1 MKILSIH
8 SDFVEFAPVSKA
20 IPSAEEAEK
29 GLTKI
34 KDCLVIFSS
43 IEKSDEKNW
52 QEIARKAVSEIED
65 IAKQVKENRIVLYP
79 FVHLSSTPSSPDV
92 ALKVLKEA
100 EKLLKEGK
108 YEVYRAP
115 FGWYKAFDIKCKGHP
130 LSELSREIKLVD
142 SKKEQRQKEAGK
154 KEFKILALDGKLVD
168 PNDYKYKPN
177 EKNFKIMVE
186 KEALG
191 KEAKGSGSEP
201 RYIKFAKKFQM
212 DWEPMSDSGHMR
224 YGPEGTLILDLAG
237 DYSLSIVKSLGLP
250 IYHVKGTNM
259 FNMKEKAVG
268 EHAELFGDRLY
279 QLDVEGSQ
287 YVMRY
292 AACFQQ
298 FAMIKDW
305 VISYKNMPFGAFE
318 VADSYRLEQSG
329 ELVLLFRVRKF
340 QMPDC
345 HVFCR
350 DMEEA
355 KKWFSEINDKIFD
368 EAHKI
373 EQDYE
378 MLINLTSHEFFEENK
393 DFFIGLLK
401 SKKKPALLCFYP
413 PGKDYYW
420 KVNIEHNIIDALDRV
435 REIGTVQIDVG
446 NAQRFGISYTDEKGQ
461 KQHPIILHT
470 AVIGGLERY
479 LYSIFDRAVKNE
491 LAKKAP
497 SLPLWLSPTQVR
509 IIPLSRDQL
518 EYCKKLSEKF
528 EGIRA
533 DVDDYDDTLG
543 KKIRNAELDW
553 VPYVAVVGKKEID
566 SGKLTVRIRES
577 GEQKQ
582 MDIDSLLKE
591 IKSKTRG
598 YPYRELSL
606 PRLLS
611 KRPIF
616 SG

>member
-8 SDFVEFAPVSKA
+8 SDFIEFAPVSKA
-20 IPSAEEAEK
+20 IPSAEDIEGCVKEVK
-29 GLTKI
+29 N
-34 KDCLVIFSS
+34 CLVIFSTV
-43 IEKSDEKNW
+43 EKSDEKNW
-52 QEIARKAVSEIED
+52 QEIAKKTVAEIEN
-65 IAKQVKENRIVLYP
+65 IAGQVKEKKIVLYP
-79 FVHLSSTPSSPDV
+79 FVHLSSTPSSPDI
-92 ALKVLKEA
+92 ALKTLKEE
-100 EKLLKEGK
+100 EKLLKGDK

-130 LSELSREIKLVD
+130 LSELSREIRLD
-142 SKKEQRQKEAGK
+142 GKKEERQKQAGK

-168 PNDYKYKPN
+168 PKDYDYKSG

-191 KEAKGSGSEP
+191 KESKGSGVEP
-201 RYIKFAKKFQM
+201 RYIKFANKFQM

-224 YGPEGTLILDLAG
+224 YGPEGALIMDLAS
-237 DYSLSIVKSLGLP
+237 DYSLDVVKSLGIP
-250 IYHVKGTNM
+250 IYHVKGTNL
-259 FNMKEKAVG
+259 FNMKESAIS

-279 QLDVEGSQ
+279 QMEVEGSQ

-329 ELVLLFRVRKF
+329 ELVLMFRIRKF

-350 DMEEA
+350 DMSES
-355 KKWFSEINDKIFD
+355 KKWFTEIHDKIYE

-378 MLINLTSHEFFEENK
+378 MLINLISHEFFEENK
-393 DFFIGLLK
+393 DFFMNLLK
-401 SKKKPALLCFYP
+401 GKKKPALLCFYP

-420 KVNIEHNIIDALDRV
+420 KVNIEYNIIDALDRV

-446 NAQRFGISYTDEKGQ
+446 NSKRFGISYTDEKGQ
-461 KQHPIILHT
+461 KQNPIILHT

-479 LYSIFDRAVKNE
+479 IYAILDKAVKNE

-497 SLPLWLSPTQVR
+497 SLPLWLSPTQAR
-509 IIPLSRDQL
+509 IIPLSKDQL
-518 EYCKKLSEKF
+518 EYCKKLSDKF
-528 EGIRA
+528 EGIRV
-533 DVDDYDDTLG
+533 DVDDHDDTLG
-543 KKIRNAELDW
+543 KKVRNAEQDW
-553 VPYVAVVGKKEID
+553 VPYIIVIGQKEVD
-566 SGKLTVRIRES
+566 SGKMTVRIRES

-582 MDIDSLLKE
+582 MTIESLSDE
-591 IKSKTRG
+591 IKKKTKG
-598 YPYRELSL
+598 YPFRELAA
-606 PRLLS
+606 PILLS
-611 KRPIF
+611 KRPLF